1 MSEFETA
8 TRVVRRA
15 GETDTAEF
23 EAVLD
28 PRWSANE
35 VLQGGYL
42 LAVLGRAATEV
53 VGPEHPHLTSTSAVF
68 LHAPRPEP
76 ATLHLEVLRAGRSA
90 TQLRGQLRQDG
101 ELMVEAHLI
110 QGRLADDD
118 PWWSAVDPI
127 DPPDLDDCV
136 LVPAE
141 PPGVGFRVGLMD
153 VVEERLDPS
162 VLGFAMGKP
171 TGRGLVAGYLR
182 LKDGADWDPL
192 SLQVALDVGPPAH
205 FDLGIGGGAPTIQL
219 TSHLRRLPA
228 PGPVWIELRASDVAD
243 DRMSEHLRVWD
254 SKRRLVAESSQL
266 AAVRIPDRQPPG
278 AGAAS

>member
-8 TRVVRRA
+8 TRVVRRSEA
-15 GETDTAEF
+15 ADSAEF
-23 EAVLD
+23 DAVLD
-28 PRWSANE
+28 PRWSAND

-53 VGPEHPHLTSTSAVF
+53 VGTEHPHLTSTSAVF
-68 LHAPRPEP
+68 LHAPRPEA
-76 ATLHLEVLRAGRSA
+76 ATIRIDVLRTGRSA
-90 TQLRGQLRQDG
+90 TQLRGQLRQDD

-153 VVEERLDPS
+153 VVEERLDPT

-182 LKDGADWDPL
+182 LKDGADWDPV

-205 FDLGIGGGAPTIQL
+205 FDLGITGRAPTIQL
-219 TSHLRRLPA
+219 TAHRRRRRA
-228 PGPVWIELRASDVAD
+228 PGPVWIELRASDVSD
-243 DRMSEHLRVWD
+243 DRMSERMRVWD
-254 SKRRLVAESSQL
+254 SKQRLVAESSQL
-266 AAVRIPDRQPPG
+266 AAVRIPDRPPPG
-278 AGAAS
+278 EAS